1 MLDYKKE
8 EFLPYHQFTI
18 SLQFAFVGQRS
29 VLCILIHHIAS
40 SNNPFRSSFEGAR
53 ADVDERLEVWSYNF
67 LNTSLILCSHSILK
81 NTQNEKNR

>member
-18 SLQFAFVGQRS
+18 AFVGQRS

-53 ADVDERLEVWSYNF
+53 ADVDD
-67 LNTSLILCSHSILK
+67 T
-81 NTQNEKNR
+81 T